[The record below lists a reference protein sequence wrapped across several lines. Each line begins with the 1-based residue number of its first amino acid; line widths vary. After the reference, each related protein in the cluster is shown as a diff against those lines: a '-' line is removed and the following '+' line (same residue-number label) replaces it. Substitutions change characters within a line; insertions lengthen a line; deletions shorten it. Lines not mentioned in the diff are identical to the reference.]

1 MITNEYLERIVAEQY
16 KREVDQEEN
25 VIRSLP
31 FAATGLAVI
40 FTSTIFVR
48 NSVPCLKFSVYSI
61 IMWTLLT
68 IFCLDTALALY
79 FLSSEIARKRL
90 DYLPPS
96 DKLYSYVTQL
106 RKYYEQLG
114 TPPSEI
120 ERRVIEDTRT
130 LMIEQ
135 YSLGAIHMR
144 NINVQR
150 LRARTRAFQS
160 LIVALG
166 LVLAII
172 VTILV
177 RNIITG
183 GGSGPVASQGAG

>member
-1 MITNEYLERIVAEQY
+1 
-16 KREVDQEEN
+16 
-25 VIRSLP
+25 
-31 FAATGLAVI
+31 
-40 FTSTIFVR
+40 
-48 NSVPCLKFSVYSI
+48 
-61 IMWTLLT
+61 MWTLLT

-172 VTILV
+172 VTI
-177 RNIITG
+177 
-183 GGSGPVASQGAG
+183 